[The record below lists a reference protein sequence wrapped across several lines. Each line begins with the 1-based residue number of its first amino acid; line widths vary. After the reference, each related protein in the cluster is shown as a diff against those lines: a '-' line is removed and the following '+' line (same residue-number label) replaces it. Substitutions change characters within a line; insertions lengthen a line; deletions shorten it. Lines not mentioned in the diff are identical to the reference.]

1 MRMEGKGRRGG
12 RAGEHLMPNTHP
24 RASLTPA
31 QLGPEW
37 KRWLPPATPARQLA
51 PLSMEADASDDECT
65 PWPALEAAEDE
76 EAAEPQAFIAAPA
89 EILAE
94 EELARAPCQLS
105 RGPQR
110 WLESDD
116 APACEDGV
124 SIKLNGLS
132 NSRQTV
138 LARDWV
144 HLGHSPPVREWTV
157 YASAAKRDFGDIYF
171 GYTESQCFSQKGR
184 TFLVDVRGNAR
195 YGFHPLQL
203 LYCERREEVERLGNT
218 LFSGAFA
225 GRKDDKLVVAL
236 DLWQQIMTVRN
247 TRTGDSLKQH
257 LPTNPPVRC
266 ARLCASMH
274 SAGDVLVIESVR

>member
-1 MRMEGKGRRGG
+1 
-12 RAGEHLMPNTHP
+12 MPNTHP

-37 KRWLPPATPARQLA
+37 RRWLPPATPARQLA
-51 PLSMEADASDDECT
+51 PLSMEVDASDASDDECT
-65 PWPALEAAEDE
+65 PWPALDGSDGE

-94 EELARAPCQLS
+94 EELARAPYQLS

-116 APACEDGV
+116 APACEDGS

-144 HLGHSPPVREWTV
+144 HSCHSPAVREWTV
-157 YASAAKRDFGDIYF
+157 YASVAKREFGDIYF

-184 TFLVDVRGNAR
+184 TCLVDVRGNAR
-195 YGFHPLQL
+195 YGYHPLHL

-218 LFSGAFA
+218 VFSGAFA
-225 GRKDDKLVVAL
+225 GRKNDKIVVTL
-236 DLWQQIMTVRN
+236 DLGQQVMTVRN

-257 LPTNPPVRC
+257 LPINPPVRC